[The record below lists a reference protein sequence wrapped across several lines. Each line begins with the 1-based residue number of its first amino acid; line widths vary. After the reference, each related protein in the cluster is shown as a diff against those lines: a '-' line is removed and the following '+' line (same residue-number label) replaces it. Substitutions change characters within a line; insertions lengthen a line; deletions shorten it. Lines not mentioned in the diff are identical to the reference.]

1 MLKSPSRLTPGRAF
15 FLKRTDIS
23 SNMAWTNDMERRTVT
38 VGEVRIGLDFVFIAG
53 PCAVEDEELT
63 LTVAREVR
71 KAGARI
77 LRGGAFKPRTSPY
90 SFQGLAAEGL
100 RILKKAGLETGLPV
114 VTEVMDT
121 RHAGLVFEYADML
134 QLGSRNMH
142 NVPLLR
148 ELGRLRK
155 PVLLKRGMSATL
167 EEWIEAAETILAG
180 GNDQIVLCE
189 RGIRTFESHT
199 KNTLDLGGAVLAR
212 RRMPWPVIVDP
223 SHATGRADLIEP
235 MSLAAAAAGMDGLMI
250 EVHPRPAQA
259 LSDREQQITPQVFA
273 RIAGRVRALREAMG
287 KDPRLAQTL

>member
-1 MLKSPSRLTPGRAF
+1 
-15 FLKRTDIS
+15 
-23 SNMAWTNDMERRTVT
+23 MAGINTMERRTVT
-38 VGEVRIGLDFVFIAG
+38 VGRVGIGRDFVFIAG

-63 LTVAREVR
+63 RTIAREVR
-71 KAGARI
+71 DAGAGI

-90 SFQGLAAEGL
+90 SFQGLEAEGL
-100 RILKKAGLETGLPV
+100 KILRRAGRETGLPV

-167 EEWIEAAETILAG
+167 EEWLQAAETIAAG
-180 GNDQIVLCE
+180 GNEQIVLCE

-199 KNTLDLGGAVLAR
+199 KNTLDLGGAVLVR
-212 RRMPWPVIVDP
+212 QRVPWPVIADP

-235 MSLAAAAAGMDGLMI
+235 MSLAAAAAGLDGLMI
-250 EVHPRPAQA
+250 EVHPRPTQA
-259 LSDREQQITPQVFA
+259 LSDKEQQVTPQVFA
-273 RIAGRVRALREAMG
+273 RIAGRVRSLREEMARE
-287 KDPRLAQTL
+287 PLFAQP

>member
-1 MLKSPSRLTPGRAF
+1 
-15 FLKRTDIS
+15 
-23 SNMAWTNDMERRTVT
+23 MAWANDMERRTVT

-63 LTVAREVR
+63 LAVAREVR

-90 SFQGLAAEGL
+90 SFQGLEAEGL
-100 RILKKAGLETGLPV
+100 KILKKAGLETGLPV

-167 EEWIEAAETILAG
+167 GEWIEAAETILAG

-212 RRMPWPVIVDP
+212 ARVPFPVIVDP
-223 SHATGRADLIEP
+223 SHATGRAELVAP
-235 MSLAAAAAGMDGLMI
+235 MSLAAAAAGVDGLMI
-250 EVHPRPAQA
+250 EVHPHPDQA
-259 LSDREQQITPQVFA
+259 LSDKEQQITPKVFA
-273 RIAGRVRALREAMG
+273 RISAGVQALLGGMAA
-287 KDPRLAQTL
+287 DPVLARS